1 MEPKRINSEN
11 TVIKYEVKYGDTWYG
26 IAEAKY
32 GSKGYRQTMEIVKA
46 LKSLNN
52 INPQDNNIQEELSMM
67 DTITLKNG
75 KTLKYNEEGL
85 VDSVHNSATNKNH
98 EINVQKRLEA
108 EQEAAQMKA
117 IEREKID
124 LKDILLMTVDKRKN
138 Y

>member
-11 TVIKYEVKYGDTWYG
+11 PVIKYEVKYGDTWYG

-52 INPQDNNIQEELSMM
+52 INPQDNNMQEELSMM

-75 KTLKYNEEGL
+75 KTLLLKMLQFSKSYANFLEQMFLHESKCG
-85 VDSVHNSATNKNH
+85 SVICNFKC
-98 EINVQKRLEA
+98 K
-108 EQEAAQMKA
+108 
-117 IEREKID
+117 
-124 LKDILLMTVDKRKN
+124 
-138 Y
+138 